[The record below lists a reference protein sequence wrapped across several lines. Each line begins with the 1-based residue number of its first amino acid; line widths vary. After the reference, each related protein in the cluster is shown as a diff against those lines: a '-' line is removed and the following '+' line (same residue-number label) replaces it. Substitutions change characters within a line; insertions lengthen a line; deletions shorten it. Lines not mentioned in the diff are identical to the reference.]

1 MCAHCRKFR
10 VSCLTV
16 ATSARGI
23 DQRWREAKLDG
34 QIENG
39 LTMIVTALDAVAA
52 RNDTEIR
59 VEDVIALE
67 SAHKVFDDM
76 FVAYLMRTAES
87 ELTKAEQILVY
98 ETMGLHAIVE
108 TTLRSAVSPDNTSAV
123 FDSSAI
129 FSK

>member
-39 LTMIVTALDAVAA
+39 LTMIVTALEAVAT
-52 RNDTEIR
+52 REEVDIR

-67 SAHKVFDDM
+67 SAHKVFDDL
-76 FVAYLMRTAES
+76 FVGYLRRTAES
-87 ELTKAEQILVY
+87 ELTKDEQRLVY
-98 ETMGLHAIVE
+98 ETMGLHAVVE
-108 TTLRSAVSPDNTSAV
+108 STLRTAITFEEASAV
-123 FDSSAI
+123 FDSSSI
-129 FSK
+129 FR